1 MSTRRRRST
10 YRAPLTFAGLIPGSA
25 CPGAR
30 LSKYHDPELGARLS
44 FASVADSCRSFGA
57 GAVPAFL
64 TRSALARFSAR
75 TRALAC
81 SSGRRSGGR
90 QIWGAGAND
99 GEPRSIE
106 PPVPARR

>member
-1 MSTRRRRST
+1 MCLNDLLYPELSQTRVHHPPPRSH
-10 YRAPLTFAGLIPGSA
+10 YRAPLVRAGLIPGSA

-75 TRALAC
+75 TRALA
-81 SSGRRSGGR
+81 
-90 QIWGAGAND
+90 
-99 GEPRSIE
+99 
-106 PPVPARR
+106 